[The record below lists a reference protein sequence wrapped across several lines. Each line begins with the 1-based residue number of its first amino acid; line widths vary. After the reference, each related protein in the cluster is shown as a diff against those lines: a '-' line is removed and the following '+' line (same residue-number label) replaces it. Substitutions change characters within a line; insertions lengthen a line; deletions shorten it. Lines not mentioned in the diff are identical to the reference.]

1 MGWGASPR
9 TAHSNAFDDTGCAFM
24 ATLPGDTPAA
34 FQGALARVKAFLDEQ
49 PGGPRILTLNAWT
62 EGSYLEPDTINGLS
76 YLEAVEGSFR
86 TVTSSASQCRRGAG
100 GRS

>member
-34 FQGALARVKAFLDEQ
+34 FQGAFARVKAFLNEQ
-49 PGGPRILTLNAWT
+49 PSGPRILTLNAWT
-62 EGSYLEPDTINGLS
+62 EGSYLET
-76 YLEAVEGSFR
+76 VEGGFR
-86 TVTSSASQCRRGAG
+86 TVTSSASRCRRGAG